1 MKRRK
6 DGKQNLLTGERI
18 QKLNDIGF
26 IWHAKQNKEW
36 QDADR
41 LRKQSMVESMWQN
54 HYKSLIAFK
63 KKHGMFLSLGCFEL
77 LFPLFFTFHFY
88 Q

>member
-6 DGKQNLLTGERI
+6 DGKQNLLTEERI

-63 KKHGMFLSLGCFEL
+63 KKHGMFPFLGCFE
-77 LFPLFFTFHFY
+77 FARSKYFIF
-88 Q
+88 